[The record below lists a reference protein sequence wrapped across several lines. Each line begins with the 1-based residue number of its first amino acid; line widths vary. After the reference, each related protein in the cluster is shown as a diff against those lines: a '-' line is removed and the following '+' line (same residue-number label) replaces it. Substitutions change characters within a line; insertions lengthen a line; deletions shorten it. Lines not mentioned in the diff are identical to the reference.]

1 MPVYMKRI
9 IDFLSDMKVAVYTFI
24 ILLVVSAVGT
34 FIPQGLGA
42 EMYEA
47 RYPGWLASLILS
59 FQFDTVYSAWYF
71 IALMAFLGVSL
82 FTCLVRR
89 MKNVVAP
96 YRLPDGV
103 NAADVRGWRLQ
114 KKYDGAVP
122 ADEAAE
128 ALSGAGY
135 RVAVVSG
142 GVVGHRRRWSRFG
155 EFFVHAGVLI
165 IVVGGAARWFGH
177 EGRIHLFE
185 GYRYCLPDEL
195 SAETIVE
202 CLDVEAERDANTGR
216 ITDFKTHLRVFEPGK
231 QPVEKIVEVN
241 DALTYSRLAFYQTD
255 MNDEGEV
262 GLAFTGTKLAE
273 GETVEDITTVEL
285 AWRVAGEEGTTVT
298 APDSVVELG
307 GTGYVMHLLDYFS
320 NFYVTEE
327 GVTDT
332 NPESNPTAVWMLV
345 KGDERAARGFS
356 FYNDSDMNIY
366 QFADPALAA
375 AEFEM
380 VITGIPEAPAGRE
393 TYVLA
398 SGSYVPL
405 GDNRVHVYLKPDPTN
420 NPDVRMRQLTLED
433 TATGRSVDVG
443 FSERAVWELSDGT
456 YVVRFLGK
464 EVAAY
469 SGLTVSR
476 DPGLGIFYAGA
487 ILFSLGVV
495 MALYLRHEQVYVVG
509 DASGTILAGR
519 SNKGNDMFADK
530 FEGMAARISDRLG
543 LRLKE

>member
-1 MPVYMKRI
+1 MKKI
-9 IDFLSDMKVAVYTFI
+9 IDFLSNMKVAVYTFI
-24 ILLVVSAVGT
+24 VLLVVSAVGT

-47 RYPGWLASLILS
+47 RYPGWLASLVLS

-71 IALMAFLGVSL
+71 IALMAFLGISV

-96 YRLPDGV
+96 YRLPDEV
-103 NAADVRGWRLQ
+103 SAADVKGWRLL
-114 KKYDGAVP
+114 KKYDGTVS
-122 ADEAAE
+122 ADEAFE
-128 ALSGAGY
+128 ALSDVGY
-135 RVAVVSG
+135 KAAVVRG
-142 GVVGHRRRWSRFG
+142 GAVGHRRRWSRFG

-165 IVVGGAARWFGH
+165 IVVGGAVRWFGH
-177 EGRIHLFE
+177 EGEIHLFE

-195 SAETIVE
+195 SAETVVE
-202 CLDVEAERDANTGR
+202 CLDIETERDANTGR
-216 ITDFKTHLRVFEPGK
+216 ITDYKTHLRVFDRGK
-231 QPVEKIVEVN
+231 KPVEKIIEVN
-241 DALTYSRLAFYQTD
+241 DALRYSRLAFYQTE
-255 MNDEGEV
+255 MNDEGEA
-262 GLAFTGTKLAE
+262 GLVFTGTKLAE
-273 GETVEDITTVEL
+273 GETVEDTTTVEL
-285 AWRVAGEEGTTVT
+285 AWRVAGEKGTVVA
-298 APDSVVELG
+298 APGSVVELG
-307 GTGYVMHLLDYFS
+307 GTGYVMHVLDYFS

-332 NPESNPTAVWMLV
+332 NPESNPTVIWMLV

-366 QFADPALAA
+366 QPADPALAR
-375 AEFEM
+375 AEFE
-380 VITGIPEAPAGRE
+380 VVVTAIPEAPAGRE

-405 GDNRVHVYLKPDPTN
+405 GDNRVYVYLKPEPTN
-420 NPDVRMRQLTLED
+420 NPDLRMRQLTLED

-443 FSERAVWELSDGT
+443 FSERVMWELSDGS
-456 YVVRFLGK
+456 YVVQFLGK

-476 DPGLGIFYAGA
+476 DPGLGVFYAGA

-495 MALYLRHEQVYVVG
+495 MALYLRHERIYVVG
-509 DASGTILAGR
+509 DASKTIIAGR
-519 SNKGNDMFADK
+519 SNKGNDMFGEK
-530 FEGMAARISDRLG
+530 FERVAADVAEKLG
-543 LRLKE
+543 LE